1 MFVLVVLKLLQ
12 FHGAKKHQHP
22 LYFYCNTDTGIDQL
36 PDTAA
41 KYYRNLS
48 YLNIFKRKAALR
60 FGSFE
65 SYRHQ

>member
-1 MFVLVVLKLLQ
+1 MALK
-12 FHGAKKHQHP
+12 KHP

-36 PDTAA
+36 PDIAA
-41 KYYRNLS
+41 KYYRNFS

-65 SYRHQ
+65 SCRHQ